1 MENPPF
7 EIWHLKMYFL
17 WNIGIFQC
25 HVSFQ
30 GCTFLACS
38 PDFVKHTSLASG
50 ILAVWFFSERFLWAC
65 EPMADIIW
73 KLWSLDECMNQGTNG
88 TNEWTKGWT
97 DKLMNEDER
106 MVCFFQFFFVT
117 AKKKVQPRN
126 NDAPFLWNQCMVYLP
141 TLRLS
146 SFASSL
152 PRSCSQFWEA
162 GWIIYRQHAVAT
174 NLFGFHTPISC
185 QPTIDWKSIN

>member
-1 MENPPF
+1 
-7 EIWHLKMYFL
+7 MYFL

-126 NDAPFLWNQCMVYLP
+126 NDAPFLWNQCMVYLAYTQTKQFCLIATTKLFP
-141 TLRLS
+141 VLGSRMNNLPAACSSNESFWFTYTDQLS
-146 SFASSL
+146 ANNWL
-152 PRSCSQFWEA
+152 KKHQL
-162 GWIIYRQHAVAT
+162 T
-174 NLFGFHTPISC
+174 FGQENIHHI
-185 QPTIDWKSIN
+185 